1 MPWHIEDDNPDC
13 AGYAVVKDDTGEV
26 VGCHETAESA
36 DDQLTALNIAEA
48 EENEGRAVEDVDLT
62 PTAEMQDLA
71 ARGIEF
77 HEQGLSGDGIAPATV
92 RDARAIAAGDAI
104 TPDKAVRMNAW
115 FARHLPDLDS
125 PANSDPDNDDFPGPG
140 AVAWYLW
147 AGDPTDPQAAGVAWS
162 ARKVAELEAEGYGED
177 ERNGEAE
184 DMLAPRQRAMYE
196 KYEGIA
202 EIFGPWGQDTG
213 PDGAHYMGEADNPF
227 NADGLNCGACVF
239 YRGGGA
245 CEIVSGEI
253 EPGGVC
259 KLWVIPEGGG
269 APYSDDDMVDDSNE
283 TEPQAVVDGPE
294 PERSHI
300 RGGVEWRESGAGK
313 QYRVIRG
320 YAAVWNS
327 RSEDLGGFIEVLE
340 PGAFEEALRA
350 NPDVALLYNHDDAT
364 VMARTTA
371 GNLELSEDERGL
383 RVWARVDMNDPD
395 VSRMV
400 GKMNAGVVSQMSFRF
415 TLNKGGDDWD
425 MTGGTPVRTIKRG
438 GIKRLYEVTVTPFP
452 AYPESKAAVY
462 ERAVESGRLP
472 VGAGA
477 EENAALGQPVDD
489 STAEPRANGAGED
502 KRAED
507 SARYRASLWAARLS
521 KHRTRSVQK

>member
-1 MPWHIEDDNPDC
+1 MPWHVESDNPDC
-13 AGYAVVKDDTGEV
+13 SGFAVVKDDTGEV
-26 VGCHETAESA
+26 VGCHDTAAEA
-36 DDQLTALNIAEA
+36 DDQLTALNIAEYGD
-48 EENEGRAVEDVDLT
+48 EGRAVEDVDLT
-62 PTAEMQDLA
+62 PTAEMRDLA
-71 ARGIEF
+71 ARGLEL
-77 HEQGLSGDGIAPATV
+77 HEQGLSGEGIAPGTI
-92 RDARAIAAGDAI
+92 REARAIAAGEAI
-104 TPDKAVRMNAW
+104 SPDKVVRMRAW
-115 FARHLPDLDS
+115 FARHLPDLDA
-125 PANSDPDNDDFPGPG
+125 PQNSDPDNDDFPGPG

-147 AGDPTDPQAAGVAWS
+147 AGDPTDPEAAGVSWS
-162 ARKVAELEAEGYGED
+162 ARKVAELESEGYGD
-177 ERNGEAE
+177 ERNDEAE

-202 EIFGPWGQDTG
+202 EIFGPWSQDAG
-213 PDGAHYMGEADNPF
+213 PDGAHYMSEADNPF
-227 NADGLNCGACVF
+227 NADGLNCASCVF
-239 YRGGGA
+239 WQAGM

-253 EPGGVC
+253 EAGGLC
-259 KLWVIPEGGG
+259 KLWVIPEGGA
-269 APYSDDDMVDDSNE
+269 APYDDDEMVDDSNE
-283 TEPQAVVDGPE
+283 TEPVALVEGPE

-350 NPDVALLYNHDDAT
+350 NPDVSLLYNHDDAT

-400 GKMNAGVVSQMSFRF
+400 GKMNAGIVSQMSFRF
-415 TLNKGGDDWD
+415 TLNAGGDEWD
-425 MTGGTPVRTIKRG
+425 TSNGMPLRTIKRG

-462 ERAVESGRLP
+462 ERAVELGRLP
-472 VGAGA
+472 DTAGA
-477 EENAALGQPVDD
+477 KVIAAQEDSPADD
-489 STAEPRANGAGED
+489 ATAEPRANGAGED
-502 KRAED
+502 RRAD
-507 SARYRASLWAARLS
+507 AARLRASLWAARLS
-521 KHRTRSVQK
+521 KHRMNRSVQK